1 MVVISAA
8 AVVAVVCVAVYYDI
22 GVAHAIAV
30 AANVEVCKSAV
41 VDEVGAGVIVVRL
54 RSLPLL
60 LPQMLVFSMP
70 LLLLPLLSLI
80 HLVLLPLLL
89 LMLPL
94 PLVSLLL

>member
-41 VDEVGAGVIVVRL
+41 VDE
-54 RSLPLL
+54 
-60 LPQMLVFSMP
+60 
-70 LLLLPLLSLI
+70 
-80 HLVLLPLLL
+80 LVL
-89 LMLPL
+89 
-94 PLVSLLL
+94 S